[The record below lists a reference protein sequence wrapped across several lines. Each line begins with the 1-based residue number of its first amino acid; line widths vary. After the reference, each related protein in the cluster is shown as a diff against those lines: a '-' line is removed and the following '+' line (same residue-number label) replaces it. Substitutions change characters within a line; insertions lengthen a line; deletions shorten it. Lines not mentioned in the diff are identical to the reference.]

1 MIAVAPPSIVTTQ
14 HPHGEEVAIEI
25 GPQLTE
31 KQVQIKLKKR
41 VKRLLLKPE
50 NQKCLDC
57 SSIKPK
63 WATLITV
70 PPLHGH
76 SSVTFHSGKAPVE
89 PDTFYIGGFCC
100 LECSG
105 AHRRL
110 GTHIAFVRSVDLD
123 TLKEHEVK
131 ALENGGNLLVNQI
144 FEGNLH
150 PKALDETQVTKPT
163 TTSGQKAREAFIK
176 SKYEQKKYMSI
187 KEMVS
192 FRQKMMHSS
201 NSHMSS
207 PTMSEK
213 SEISPMSQHSLGASP
228 MQLQIFTSS
237 PRTLAMIEKYMNPI
251 SKKKGLSKLKPFKR
265 FTKKRFV
272 KNSVKNLRRDGVG
285 VNHTLNIM
293 QTRSVEDETSSSP
306 NDTFGND
313 TASISSVKSSMSAT
327 FRRSMIRGA
336 KVLTPVFSKM
346 KSSSSKKKS
355 VYEKDS
361 HSPLVP
367 SIHVTQDDDENYTP
381 ASRNQRIMKRNKK
394 DLHKHHRSKKR
405 TQLFSKK
412 QEVNPSP
419 ASSASSLRDRF
430 SKILRTPRRTS
441 NSFRESNETP
451 MNQIFFPENLYAV
464 KESGINEEIEGNAYI
479 DEKKDD
485 EIKAMKQW
493 AKKFDKVFTK
503 FGKGKKEGNR
513 DDRKHIS
520 LTGSDETALLQS
532 AEGSGDF
539 ETWRSDGNFST
550 RHSMKTSN
558 GE

>member
-31 KQVQIKLKKR
+31 KQVQINLKKR
-41 VKRLLLKPE
+41 VKRLLLNPE

-70 PPLHGH
+70 PPMHGH
-76 SSVTFHSGKAPVE
+76 SAISFHSVKSPVE

-144 FEGNLH
+144 YEGNLH
-150 PKALDETQVTKPT
+150 PKALDETLPTKPT
-163 TTSGQKAREAFIK
+163 STSGQKAREAFIK
-176 SKYEQKKYMSI
+176 SKYEQKLYMSI
-187 KEMVS
+187 KDMVN
-192 FRQKMMHSS
+192 FRQKMMCNS
-201 NSHMSS
+201 NNHMSS

-213 SEISPMSQHSLGASP
+213 SEISPMSQQSIGTSP
-228 MQLQIFTSS
+228 MHLQIFTSS
-237 PRTLAMIEKYMNPI
+237 PRTLAMIQKYMNPI
-251 SKKKGLSKLKPFKR
+251 SKKKGLTKLKPFKR
-265 FTKKRFV
+265 FSKKRFV
-272 KNSVKNLRRDGVG
+272 KNSIKNLRRDGVG

-293 QTRSVEDETSSSP
+293 QTRSAEEKTSDSP

-313 TASISSVKSSMSAT
+313 TASVSSVKSSMSAT

-336 KVLTPVFSKM
+336 KLLTPIFSKM

-355 VYEKDS
+355 LYEKDS
-361 HSPLVP
+361 HTPLVP
-367 SIHVTQDDDENYTP
+367 SYHATQDDDDNYTP
-381 ASRNQRIMKRNKK
+381 SSRNRRVMKRNKK
-394 DLHKHHRSKKR
+394 DLQKHHQSKKR
-405 TQLFSKK
+405 THLFSKK
-412 QEVNPSP
+412 QEINPSP
-419 ASSASSLRDRF
+419 ASSTSSLRDRF
-430 SKILRTPRRTS
+430 SKILRTPKRTS
-441 NSFRESNETP
+441 NSFRESNVTQK
-451 MNQIFFPENLYAV
+451 NQIFFPENLYAV
-464 KESGINEEIEGNAYI
+464 RESGINEEIEGNDFV
-479 DEKKDD
+479 DEKKHD
-485 EIKAMKQW
+485 EIKAMKQC

-503 FGKGKKEGNR
+503 FGKGKKEGHTC
-513 DDRKHIS
+513 DRKHIS
-520 LTGSDETALLQS
+520 LTRSDETDLLLS
-532 AEGSGDF
+532 AEGSDYF

-550 RHSMKTSN
+550 RHLMKTSN